1 MKKILIAGIV
11 LFLMVIFKN
20 QISLCLMNLVDLI
33 ASVTG
38 ANVVS
43 IIDLL
48 NEIYYL

>member
-1 MKKILIAGIV
+1 MKKIIITGII
-11 LFLMVIFKN
+11 LTLMVIFKN
-20 QISLCLMNLVDLI
+20 QIALFLMDITDLI

-43 IIDLL
+43 IIDML

>member
-11 LFLMVIFKN
+11 LTLMVFKN
-20 QISLCLMNLVDLI
+20 QIALFLMNITDLI

-38 ANVVS
+38 ANVVN